1 MYIKSGREREV
12 KTMAMY
18 DWNGNGNKNK
28 NDMVDNFIDYQ
39 IYKDCTQ
46 NNSTLRNTT
55 NSSSTASGFWIV
67 LIIAAI
73 VSAFSEGFGVLILLA
88 YGLLKIMG
96 M

>member
-1 MYIKSGREREV
+1 MYITSGREREV

-18 DWNGNGNKNK
+18 DWNGNENK

-46 NNSTLRNTT
+46 NSGTSRSTST
-55 NSSSTASGFWIV
+55 SSSPASGFWIV
-67 LIIAAI
+67 FIIAAI
-73 VSAFSEGFGVLILLA
+73 VSAFSEGFGVLILLV